1 MNAKIQELITYFDNN
16 KNAILSGWNEE
27 TTRIE
32 LINPFFECLGWD
44 VNNNQQLAD
53 PFKEVKHEENL
64 KIGTNMKAPDYS
76 FNYGKRLFYLEAKKP
91 AINIKTDISPAYQL
105 RRYGWTAKL
114 PISILSDFEELAIY
128 DCRIKPGHNDSACI
142 ARIKYYT
149 YKDYIDKW
157 DEIYGFI
164 SKEAVL
170 HGSLN
175 DFENKQIKGTASID
189 DDFLNSIE
197 KWRKVLA
204 LNIALRNPD
213 LTEHE
218 LNFAIQMIIDRI
230 IFLRICED
238 RGIENYGLLKDSTNN
253 NAYEHLLDIFRRA
266 DEKYNSGLFHFT
278 KEKERDEIPDTIT
291 PRLKIDDKALK
302 EIIRDLY
309 YPECPYELSVISG
322 DVLGS
327 VYERFL
333 GNVIRLTDG
342 HHAKIEE
349 KPEVRKAGGVYYT
362 PHYIVEYI
370 VRNTVGEI
378 LKDKTP
384 AQAAALKILDPACGS
399 GSFLIE
405 AYQYLLDWHLDY
417 YIQND
422 PDKWKKGKEPKLF
435 DSRTGLHLTLS
446 ERKRILV
453 NNIFGVDIDKNAVE
467 VTKLSLLLK
476 VLEYEGREVQQK
488 SLFNER
494 ILPDLYHNI
503 KCGNSL
509 IGSDFYTDKDVSL
522 FGSDEMD
529 KINTFDWHTAFP
541 EVFGTAPLRL
551 RSGNAPGDRTV
562 SGAELSA
569 ASGFDAVIGNP
580 PYVRQE
586 LLTEKDYFQKKYEVY
601 TGAADLYSYF
611 IERGYTLLRDNGLFS
626 IIVSN
631 KWMRANYGQ
640 ALRKW
645 MKTKHIGE
653 IVDFGD
659 LPVFQNATT
668 YPCILTLSKSA
679 PNEQIPVTNVKTLEF
694 AELKEYTVSN
704 SFTLERK
711 HLADEGWTLADGKV
725 IELMDKIKSM
735 GVPLEKYVEGKIY
748 RGVLTGLNEA
758 FVISQETREKLIAED
773 PKSAEIIKPFLVG
786 KDIKRYQPLNSDKF
800 LIFFPKGW
808 TNTHSAGEKNK
819 WEWLTQKY
827 PAVTAYLKQYENAA
841 KKRCDQGDYWWEL
854 RACDYYEEFEKP
866 KIFLPDISLRGNFSI
881 DSNGGIYC
889 VNTAYIIGSNDTS
902 LLAILNSKLI
912 TFYYKNISSTYRGGY
927 LRFIYQYI
935 ALLPIKTTPDLNHE
949 LHNKLVSLVD
959 QMLETQK
966 QLREAKTDND
976 KKILRQKTE
985 IIDRQIDALV
995 CELYGLTED
1004 EIKIVEGE

>member
-1 MNAKIQELITYFDNN
+1 MKTKIEELIVFFENN
-16 KNAILSGWNEE
+16 KNNILSNWNET

-53 PFKEVKHEENL
+53 PFKEVKHEANL
-64 KIGTNMKAPDYS
+64 KIGSNMKAPDYS

-91 AINIKTDISPAYQL
+91 AVNIKTDISPAYQL

-114 PISILSDFEELAIY
+114 PISILTDFEELAIY
-128 DCRIKPGHNDSACI
+128 DCRIKPDHTDPAGI

-197 KWRKVLA
+197 NWRKVLA

-213 LTEHE
+213 LSEGE

-238 RGIENYGLLKDSTNN
+238 RGMETYGLLKDAADN
-253 NAYEHLLDIFRRA
+253 NAYEQLLNLFRRA

-278 KEKERDEIPDTIT
+278 KEKERDENPDTVT

-302 EIIRDLY
+302 DIIRDLY

-333 GNVIRLTDG
+333 GKVIRLTDG
-342 HHAKIEE
+342 HHAKVEE

-370 VRNTVGEI
+370 VKNTVGEI

-384 AQAAALKILDPACGS
+384 AQISGIKILDPACGS

-405 AYQYLLDWHLDY
+405 AYQYLLDRHLDY
-417 YIQND
+417 YINND

-435 DSRTGLHLTLS
+435 DSPTGVHLTLS

-494 ILPDLYHNI
+494 ILPDLYYNI

-509 IGSDFYTDKDVSL
+509 IGGDFYSDKDVSL
-522 FGSDEMD
+522 FGNDEMD
-529 KINTFDWHTAFP
+529 KINTFDWGTAFP
-541 EVFGTAPLRL
+541 DVFATDGP
-551 RSGNAPGDRTV
+551 RTV
-562 SGAELSA
+562 SGAELSTA
-569 ASGFDAVIGNP
+569 PGDTHGGVSPDCAKDGNSNRGFDVVIGNP
-580 PYVRQE
+580 PYGSWFKKQE
-586 LLTEKDYFQKKYEVY
+586 EDYLMKKY
-601 TGAADLYSYF
+601 SIFSF
-611 IERGYTLLRDNGLFS
+611 IKDIYVAF
-626 IIVSN
+626 
-631 KWMRANYGQ
+631 
-640 ALRKW
+640 
-645 MKTKHIGE
+645 
-653 IVDFGD
+653 
-659 LPVFQNATT
+659 FQ
-668 YPCILTLSKSA
+668 C
-679 PNEQIPVTNVKTLEF
+679 
-694 AELKEYTVSN
+694 
-704 SFTLERK
+704 SFTLLKNDGCCSFIIPSSWTGGPKYRALRDFVLKYQINKLVLLPYDVFQDAYIDTLIINSTNRESNENEILTYEYPKKAQIQKIEITQYNSIKQSLWLNSQDKKFIFSIKSINLIKSISEKSNQKIGDVVLMKRGVLFDKKLLSEKPPTEQYYKYFEGDVYRYMILIKTPMWVEFGEKMKEKPKEIIWFTNKRILLRRLVNRK
-711 HLADEGWTLADGKV
+711 QRLMAVLADESFITNKNLYSILQKEDSNL
-725 IELMDKIKSM
+725 EL
-735 GVPLEKYVEGKIY
+735 
-748 RGVLTGLNEA
+748 
-758 FVISQETREKLIAED
+758 
-773 PKSAEIIKPFLVG
+773 EIILSVLNSRLLSFLYLQQVTQATKDDFPQVTI
-786 KDIKRYQPLNSDKF
+786 KDILDLP
-800 LIFFPKGW
+800 FP
-808 TNTHSAGEKNK
+808 NI
-819 WEWLTQKY
+819 
-827 PAVTAYLKQYENAA
+827 
-841 KKRCDQGDYWWEL
+841 KK
-854 RACDYYEEFEKP
+854 
-866 KIFLPDISLRGNFSI
+866 IS
-881 DSNGGIYC
+881 
-889 VNTAYIIGSNDTS
+889 GSKV
-902 LLAILNSKLI
+902 L
-912 TFYYKNISSTYRGGY
+912 
-927 LRFIYQYI
+927 
-935 ALLPIKTTPDLNHE
+935 
-949 LHNKLVSLVD
+949 LVSLVE
-959 QMLETQK
+959 QMLATQK
-966 QLREAKTDND
+966 QLHEATSDND
-976 KKILRQKTE
+976 KKIFRQKTE
-985 IIDRQIDALV
+985 IIDKQIDALV
-995 CELYGLTED
+995 YELYGLNEE
-1004 EIKIVEGE
+1004 EIRIVEGGR